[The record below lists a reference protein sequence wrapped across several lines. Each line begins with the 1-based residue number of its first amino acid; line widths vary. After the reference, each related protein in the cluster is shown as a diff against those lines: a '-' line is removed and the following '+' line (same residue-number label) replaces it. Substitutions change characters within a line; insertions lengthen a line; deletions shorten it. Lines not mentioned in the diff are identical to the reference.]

1 MEEMPRKTKRACP
14 KGCKKAKRRKRKKSR
29 WQKHVMA
36 EFRRNKS
43 GGFSAVLRRAKKTY
57 KK

>member
-1 MEEMPRKTKRACP
+1 MEKRMPRKKRACP
-14 KGCKKAKRRKRKKSR
+14 AGCKKAKRRKKSR

-36 EFRRNKS
+36 EFRRNKT
-43 GGFSAVLRRAKKTY
+43 GGFSAVLRRAKKSY